1 VPARPLAR
9 VLDVIRGSRTAFLR
23 RGPWAVIQQQDPDVE
38 RVPTIGVDG
47 LDELAGR
54 IAAVSSAACG

>member
-1 VPARPLAR
+1 
-9 VLDVIRGSRTAFLR
+9 
-23 RGPWAVIQQQDPDVE
+23 VIQQQDPDVE